1 MENEMSYRKCLA
13 TFVNL
18 FIFLSLFFCTYWNFK
33 EINIL
38 TVTRSLNTSSEDII
52 YDYAQRLTI
61 QNATVESIKFKQ
73 RLKLDDLNV
82 QMNKICEMENW
93 EVILKP
99 CQRQL
104 NWSNRSSNKMRPTNL
119 LKSTVVLL
127 IRSQG
132 YPSTIKIDT
141 FDSSGKRKEYGG
153 DSWRVKVTSDNFS
166 MSVRIRDHLD
176 GSYKGYFTPYNA
188 GRYTLHCVLDHTA
201 CNGVRDPPPNWFRI
215 GK

>member
-1 MENEMSYRKCLA
+1 MSYRKCLT

-18 FIFLSLFFCTYWNFK
+18 FIFLCLFFFTYLKFK
-33 EINIL
+33 GINIL
-38 TVTRSLNTSSEDII
+38 DVTRNLITSSEDDII
-52 YDYAQRLTI
+52 YDWAQRLTI

-82 QMNKICEMENW
+82 QMNKICEKENW
-93 EVILKP
+93 ETLLKP

-104 NWSNRSSNKMRPTNL
+104 YWSNRSSNKMRPTHL
-119 LKSTVVLL
+119 FKSAVVLL

-153 DSWRVKVTSDNFS
+153 DSWRVKVISDKFS
-166 MSVRIRDHLD
+166 MSVRIRDRLD
-176 GSYKGYFTPYNA
+176 GSYMGYFTLNIA
-188 GRYTLHCVLDHTA
+188 GRYTLHCVLEHSA
-201 CNGVRDPPPNWFRI
+201 CNGVRDPPPSWFSK